1 MMIQFHKDFFSKI
14 CYFAEANA
22 YRIQCLS
29 NIDFAS
35 LLIT

>member
-1 MMIQFHKDFFSKI
+1 MMRQFHKDFFLKDML
-14 CYFAEANA
+14 FAEANA